1 VGISLLEGERSLDPA
16 MRRTAVVTGATGDLG
31 YAIAER
37 LLRDGHRLVLH
48 ARDERKASSALAL
61 LRETANVDNDAIRYV
76 IADID
81 SSAGRTAL
89 AAELARD
96 GIEVDILVNCA
107 GGGGA
112 HEAWWETSDEKW
124 EACFRLNVMGTVG
137 LCKAFVPGMQQRGW
151 GRVINV
157 ASVAGSRPLAIGP
170 EYAAA
175 KAAVRSLTVSL
186 AQACANSGVTVNAI
200 SPGLCMTNKVRGFLE
215 PHVKASASPDESL
228 DAFASRNV
236 FPNLVGELTHPE
248 DVGELASL
256 LASDRGGRITGQDLV
271 VDGGYLSISPR

>member
-1 VGISLLEGERSLDPA
+1 

-37 LLRDGHRLVLH
+37 LLQDGLRVVLH
-48 ARDERKASSALAL
+48 ARDEMKANAALAR
-61 LRETANVDNDAIRYV
+61 LRETVNVDTDAIKYV
-76 IADID
+76 IGNID
-81 SSAGRTAL
+81 DSAGR
-89 AAELARD
+89 AAFATEVAHE
-96 GIEVDILVNCA
+96 GIQVDVLVNCA

-112 HEAWWETSDEKW
+112 HETWWETSDDKW

-137 LCKAFVPGMQQRGW
+137 LCKVFVPGMQQRGW

-157 ASVAGSRPLAIGP
+157 ASVAGTRPLAIGP

-186 AQACANSGVTVNAI
+186 AQACANSGVTVNAV

-215 PHVKASASPDESL
+215 PHLKTSASPDESL
-228 DAFASRNV
+228 DAFASREV
-236 FPNLVGELTHPE
+236 FPNLVGELARPE
-248 DVGELASL
+248 DVGELVSL

-271 VDGGYLSISPR
+271 VDGGYLSITPC

>member
-1 VGISLLEGERSLDPA
+1 
-16 MRRTAVVTGATGDLG
+16 MRRTAIVTGATGDLG

-37 LLRDGHRLVLH
+37 LLRDGHRIVLH
-48 ARDERKASSALAL
+48 ARDERKASAALAL
-61 LRETANVDNDAIRYV
+61 LRETANVDNDAIKSV
-76 IADID
+76 VADID
-81 SSAGRTAL
+81 SSAGRAAL
-89 AAELARD
+89 AAELSSD
-96 GIEVDILVNCA
+96 GIQVDILVNCA

-112 HEAWWETSDEKW
+112 HETWWETSDEKW

-137 LCKAFVPGMQQRGW
+137 LCKAFVPDMQQRGW

-157 ASVAGSRPLAIGP
+157 ASVAGTRPLAIGP
-170 EYAAA
+170 EYASA

-200 SPGLCMTNKVRGFLE
+200 SPGLCMTDKVRGFLE
-215 PHVKASASPDESL
+215 PHLKASASPDESL
-228 DAFASRNV
+228 DVFASRNV
-236 FPNLVGELTHPE
+236 FPNLVGELTRPE

>member
-1 VGISLLEGERSLDPA
+1 

-37 LLRDGHRLVLH
+37 LLQDGHRLVLH
-48 ARDERKASSALAL
+48 ARDASKANAALARM
-61 LRETANVDNDAIRYV
+61 REHVGGDTDTVKHV

-81 SSAGRTAL
+81 SSAGRAAF
-89 AAELARD
+89 AAEVALM
-96 GIEVDILVNCA
+96 GIQVDILVNCA

-112 HEAWWETSDEKW
+112 HETWWETSDEKW

-137 LCKAFVPGMQQRGW
+137 LCKAFVPGMRQRGW

-157 ASVAGSRPLAIGP
+157 ASVAGTRPLAVGP

-200 SPGLCMTNKVRGFLE
+200 SPGLCMTNKVRSFLE
-215 PHVKASASPDESL
+215 SHLKVSASPDESL
-228 DAFASRNV
+228 DSFASRDV
-236 FPNLVGELTHPE
+236 FPNLVGELARPE

-256 LASDRGGRITGQDLV
+256 LASDRGGKVTGQDIV
-271 VDGGYLSISPR
+271 VDGGYLSIAPR